1 LGLVS
6 GFCADKALR
15 QIEKAAD
22 GLFHSET
29 PTSAKVPDPRD
40 RPIVPAHLTTES
52 LDIAKCVF
60 QVHGADAAGHV
71 LFRKRVTRAKLL
83 GFPAAQ
89 NASRWKPVPAP
100 IIGRARSASWAIAC
114 DWSSAYVKPFVKRQ
128 KNDAADAEAI
138 CEAGQR
144 PSMRFTEEKQANG
157 IVFRARD
164 LL

>member
-1 LGLVS
+1 VRLCALSLTAVSTPGMLTQIEGGHFAAGQPTRYLPQSLAGLGLVS

-114 DWSSAYVKPFVKRQ
+114 D
-128 KNDAADAEAI
+128 
-138 CEAGQR
+138 
-144 PSMRFTEEKQANG
+144 
-157 IVFRARD
+157 
-164 LL
+164 